1 MPMKPKRPCGHP
13 GCNQFTESGFCPEHQ
28 VIHDQQK
35 AERNSNYNEQRG
47 NASKR
52 GYDIR
57 WQKVRNTYLSH
68 HPICEACLE
77 QGRYRA
83 AVLVHH
89 VTPISEGGEKLRFD
103 NLRAL
108 CVPCHE
114 KIHGADR
121 FRRRKPPE
129 G

>member
-1 MPMKPKRPCGHP
+1 MPLKPKRPCSHP

-47 NASKR
+47 NATKR
-52 GYDIR
+52 GYDVR

-89 VTPISEGGEKLRFD
+89 VRPISEGGDRLRFD

-108 CVPCHE
+108 CAPCHE
-114 KIHGADR
+114 KIHGPDR